1 MKLFRRAGPYILL
14 AALLSVNVFAWSQRQ
29 NIADWLRLRDYQA
42 PQDIAAL
49 AAETAM
55 TDYAKKLFY
64 INHPSLENKEDFN
77 RHCSDKGQETAV
89 LGCYHGD
96 RQGIY
101 LYAVTDAR
109 LAGVRQVTAAHE
121 MLHQAYDRLSQA
133 ERNRVNGLL
142 EDFYQSSLND
152 EAVKTKLDSY
162 RQQDGTI
169 LVNEMHSIFGT
180 EVRNLPEALEEYYR
194 QYFSDRSQVVA
205 NREAYQGEF
214 TRRQELVKQYDAEL
228 SGLKKQI
235 NENKTT
241 LEEEMDFL
249 NSKEKEINQ
258 DIADQDQVAYQADV
272 AEYNTTVTQYN
283 TLLAET
289 RRLITRHNTIV
300 NERNEIAVQEQQLQQ
315 ALDSRL
321 TTPTTKQ

>member
-1 MKLFRRAGPYILL
+1 MRLFRRVWPYILL
-14 AALLSVNVFAWSQRQ
+14 AVLLGVNVFAWSQRQ

-42 PQDIAAL
+42 PQEIAAL
-49 AAETAM
+49 ASDTSM
-55 TDYAKKLFY
+55 TDYAKRLFY
-64 INHPSLENKEDFN
+64 VNHPSLENKENFN
-77 RHCSDKGQETAV
+77 KHCSDKGHETAV

-96 RQGIY
+96 RRGIY
-101 LYAVTDAR
+101 LYAVTDER

-121 MLHQAYDRLSQA
+121 MLHQAYDRLSEA
-133 ERNRVNGLL
+133 ERTRINGLL
-142 EDFYQSSLND
+142 EDFYKNGMGD
-152 EAVKTKLDSY
+152 EAVKAKLDSY

-180 EVRNLPEALEEYYR
+180 EVRHLPQELERYYQR
-194 QYFSDRSQVVA
+194 YFVDRFKVVD

-214 TRRQELVKQYDAEL
+214 SRRQALVKQYDAEL

-235 NENKTT
+235 NANKAT

-249 NSKEKEINQ
+249 TNKEKEINQ
-258 DIADQDQVAYQADV
+258 DIADRDQTAYQADV
-272 AEYNTTVTQYN
+272 TEYNATVTQYN
-283 TLLAET
+283 ALLSET

-300 NERNEIAVQEQQLQQ
+300 SERNEIAVQQQQLQQ